1 MSARKK
7 NPKEQGQDAMAP
19 EADGPMFT
27 VVKACLEDLKWS
39 YEVSEKDDD
48 RVVITTRVRL
58 EDLTCRTQF
67 VLSESRQRLGIFVYL
82 PFAVPEDRRMAVME
96 YLTRVNYRIF
106 LAKFEFDLSDGE
118 LRAVCAVITEDATL
132 SLEMVQRMRRDA
144 HGVME
149 TYAPGILSIVYGHRT
164 AQDAWQSLL
173 DREAEEQA
181 SVAGETP
188 AGHEGEVATE

>member
-1 MSARKK
+1 
-7 NPKEQGQDAMAP
+7 MAP
-19 EADGPMFT
+19 EPNGPMFT

-39 YEVSEKDDD
+39 YEVSERDDD

-82 PFAVPEDRRMAVME
+82 PFAVPEERRMAVME

-149 TYAPGILSIVYGHRT
+149 TYVPGILSIVYGHRT
-164 AQDAWQSLL
+164 AQDAWQALL

>member
-39 YEVSEKDDD
+39 YEVSERDDD

-82 PFAVPEDRRMAVME
+82 PFAVPEERRMAVME

-149 TYAPGILSIVYGHRT
+149 TYVPGILSIVYGHRT
-164 AQDAWQSLL
+164 AQDAWQALL

>member
-7 NPKEQGQDAMAP
+7 HSKEQDQDAMAP
-19 EADGPMFT
+19 EADGPMFM
-27 VVKACLEDLKWS
+27 VVKACLEDLRWS

-48 RVVITTRVRL
+48 RVLITTRVRL

-82 PFAVPEDRRMAVME
+82 PFAVPEERRMAVME

-132 SLEMVQRMRRDA
+132 SLKMVQRMRRDA
-144 HGVME
+144 HSVME
-149 TYAPGILSIVYGHRT
+149 TYAPGILSIVYGHL
-164 AQDAWQSLL
+164 AAKDAWQSLL
-173 DREAEEQA
+173 DRESEEQA
-181 SVAGETP
+181 PATEDTP
-188 AGHEGEVATE
+188 AGQEREVAPE

>member
-1 MSARKK
+1 MSTRKECE
-7 NPKEQGQDAMAP
+7 KEQDQDVMAP
-19 EADGPMFT
+19 EAAGPMLM
-27 VVKACLEDLKWS
+27 VVRACLEDLGWS
-39 YEVSEKDDD
+39 YEVSEKEPE
-48 RVVITTRVRL
+48 RTVITTRVRL
-58 EDLTCRTQF
+58 EDVTSRTQF
-67 VLSESRQRLGIFVYL
+67 ILSETRQRLGIFVYL
-82 PFAVPEDRRMAVME
+82 PFDVPEDRRMAVME

-144 HGVME
+144 HSVME
-149 TYAPGILSIVYGHRT
+149 TYAPGILSIVYGHQ
-164 AQDAWQSLL
+164 AAKDAWQSLL

-188 AGHEGEVATE
+188 AGQAGEVAKE